1 MSKAFDILLDT
12 LNLKQINEHI
22 YEGPSYNPGWN
33 RVYGGQVIAQ
43 AVLAA
48 TNTAPDKPCHSI
60 HGYFMRP
67 GDPDKP
73 VTYHIDPVHDGRS
86 FQTRMIYARQDED
99 TIFAMGA
106 SFHREE
112 PGLEHQDPL
121 GDVPRPDDLPTAAE
135 LMAQHKDALPPEVT
149 AYFLRDRSFEM
160 RPIDISRYIKPTPAK
175 PEQGFWIRPCGE
187 IAGPR
192 RLHQATLGFVS
203 DFTLLDTA
211 LIAHGKLLFDPA
223 IMTVSLDHSIWF
235 HRPFDVNEWLFYS
248 LRSSNAFG
256 ARALCFGQF
265 YDLEGNL
272 IASTAQEGL
281 TRPVQRKK

>member
-1 MSKAFDILLDT
+1 MSKAFEILLDM
-12 LNLKQINEHI
+12 LNLKALDELTFQ
-22 YEGPSYNPGWN
+22 GPSYDPGWQ

-43 AVLAA
+43 ALLAA
-48 TNTAPDKPCHSI
+48 TGTAPEKQCHSL

-67 GDPDKP
+67 GDPNQP
-73 VTYHIDPVHDGRS
+73 VTYYVDPVHEGRS
-86 FQTRMIYARQDED
+86 FQTRMIYAKQGRE

-106 SFHREE
+106 SFHRRET
-112 PGLEHQDPL
+112 GLDHQDQL
-121 GDVPRPDDLPTAAE
+121 GDIPKPDELPNAAE
-135 LMAQHKDALPPEVT
+135 LLDKYSQHLPPEVV

-160 RPIDISRYIKPTPAK
+160 RPIDITRYINPTPAT
-175 PEQGFWIRPCGE
+175 PEQGFWIRPTGRIE
-187 IAGPR
+187 GPET
-192 RLHQATLGFVS
+192 LHRAALAFVS

-211 LIAHGKLLFDPA
+211 LIAHGKFLFDPS

-235 HRPFDVNEWLFYS
+235 HRDFDINDWLFYR
-248 LRSSNAFG
+248 LSSPNAFA

-281 TRPVQRKK
+281 TRPVQPK